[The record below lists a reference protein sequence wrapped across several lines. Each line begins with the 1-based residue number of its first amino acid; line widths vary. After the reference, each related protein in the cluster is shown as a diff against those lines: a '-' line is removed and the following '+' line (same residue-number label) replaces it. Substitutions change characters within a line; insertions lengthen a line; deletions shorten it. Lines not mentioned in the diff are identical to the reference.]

1 MPFPPFISAV
11 IWCGRRFWGGSFA
24 LALHYTRPESIA
36 ETRSM
41 VQDKSQDGVAGIDK
55 ERSMKRLLRKGY
67 VKRQAQDSPSVVP
80 VEWIV
85 AWMRSRQRKRD
96 V

>member
-1 MPFPPFISAV
+1 
-11 IWCGRRFWGGSFA
+11 
-24 LALHYTRPESIA
+24 
-36 ETRSM
+36 
-41 VQDKSQDGVAGIDK
+41 
-55 ERSMKRLLRKGY
+55 MKRLLRKRY

-85 AWMRSRQRKRD
+85 AWMRSRKRKRD